1 MCRKLIIALI
11 LLPIVCQAA
20 FEVQSINTSSIALG
34 SIASLYPG
42 SLNPACLIK
51 QKSLVMRV
59 DYARLYSLAGLDYY
73 QAVLGWSSMKQKNV
87 RLSLRNFGNPV
98 YQEKTLG
105 ISYGQNLKNILS
117 LGITVDLYNIAIAGY
132 QSSTAIGL
140 SLGSV
145 WDLSE
150 QIQIGLLFQN
160 INSPSIY
167 KCSDPLPECFSLG
180 IRYAPLAK
188 MEFCGELFKD
198 TEFPFSLRMGTII
211 KPVDFMDLKFGAQLN
226 PDRYSGGLSLYWKK
240 LSLDFTFQQHQILPY
255 TLYYGIGYGFK

>member
-11 LLPIVCQAA
+11 LLPTACLAA

-42 SLNPACLIK
+42 SQNPACLFQ

-73 QAVLGWSSMKQKNV
+73 QAALGWNSIKRKSV

-98 YQEKTLG
+98 YQEKTVG
-105 ISYGQNLKNILS
+105 FSYGQSLKNILS
-117 LGITVDLYNIAIAGY
+117 LGITVDVYNIAIAGY
-132 QSSTAIGL
+132 QSSTTIGL

-150 QIQIGLLFQN
+150 QMQIGLLLQN
-160 INSPSIY
+160 INSPSVY
-167 KCSDPLPECFSLG
+167 KCADPLPECFSLG
-180 IRYAPLAK
+180 VRCAPLSK

-198 TEFPFSLRMGTII
+198 TEFPFSLRMGTKI
-211 KPVDFMDLKFGAQLN
+211 KPFDLMDLKFGVQLN
-226 PDRYSGGLSLYWKK
+226 PDCYSGGLSLYWKK
-240 LSLDFTFQQHQILPY
+240 LSLDFTFQQHPILPY

>member
-1 MCRKLIIALI
+1 MCRKLIIVLI
-11 LLPIVCQAA
+11 LLPIFCLAA
-20 FEVQSINTSSIALG
+20 FEVQSINSTSIALG
-34 SIASLYPG
+34 TIASLYPG
-42 SLNPACLIK
+42 SLNPAFPIK
-51 QKSLVMRV
+51 QKSLVMRI
-59 DYARLYSLAGLDYY
+59 DYARLYGLTGLDYY
-73 QAVLGWSSMKQKNV
+73 QAELGWSSKEQKST

-105 ISYGQNLKNILS
+105 ISYGQSLKNILS
-117 LGITVDLYNIAIAGY
+117 LGITIDWYNIAIAGY
-132 QSSTAIGL
+132 QSSTTIGM

-145 WDLSE
+145 WELSE
-150 QIQIGLLFQN
+150 QIQIGILFRN

-167 KCSDPLPECFSLG
+167 KCADPLPECFSLG
-180 IRYAPLAK
+180 VRFTPLVK

-198 TEFPFSLRMGTII
+198 TEFPFSLRMGTVI

-240 LSLDFTFQQHQILPY
+240 FSLDFTFQHHQILPY